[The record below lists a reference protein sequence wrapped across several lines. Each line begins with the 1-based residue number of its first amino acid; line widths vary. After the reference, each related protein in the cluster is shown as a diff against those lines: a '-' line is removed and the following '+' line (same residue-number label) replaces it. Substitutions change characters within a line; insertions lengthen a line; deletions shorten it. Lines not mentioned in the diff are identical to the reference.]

1 MVVGEMSLAVG
12 GGRMQ
17 NPGFELG
24 TWTRQTH
31 TGQEF
36 GEIFVPEHWTAFWR
50 EGGPVPHDPENKV
63 GYGRPEMKVIRKEAP
78 FLQPARIHEGQWACM
93 WFTFWRIHDAGLY
106 QNFPVT
112 PGTRLRFSAWA
123 HAWSSG
129 QDDPF
134 HSDMS
139 GDAARNFTFAVGIDP
154 TGATDPWGAS
164 VVWGAGAHIY
174 DQFSLIPVV
183 EAVAQ
188 AATATVFIRSRV
200 LYPLKHCDAY
210 IDTARLEV
218 VEPVEPPEPPAT
230 AGTIPY
236 YLRELYAK
244 TVHVPPQNCTL
255 ARWLEIAEIAYHG
268 RSTVSGSVD
277 DALSHAPGQEATGV
291 FYDLSLAQQAA
302 YTTFRDTH
310 YPGAVVR
317 FVDGEEDG
325 QTLPPVVPP
334 VNARPEGPAILLHWT
349 PTTAAGVEAFVRGAR
364 PPAIKVVTA
373 GGGGSELALVRR
385 WSPRMVLVHRRVENG
400 LNRFDPSQVEGFV
413 MRYIADLSPHFDLRD
428 FSLPPVHIV
437 SGNEWYECGA
447 VENNLAAARWDIA
460 FMEAVERTGLNLR
473 AVVYTAPV
481 GNPHATEGDLV
492 PLLPMVEKA
501 CAGGHWLGKHCY
513 YPSVPDRPLL
523 YRDVW
528 EWYGGRFAK
537 DDQIFNAHG
546 LYPVWILGEGG
557 ACGAAVYESY
567 AAAVS
572 MAPDALKPGR
582 RWPNATAVVEYEGE
596 QVRDVRPLSEM
607 ALSYAATHHTAAPS
621 TVIALNPG
629 LGWKYAGSIE
639 RYRDELLWCNAWYM
653 NWNATHNQRLYGA
666 CLFTTGGGAEW
677 QSYDL
682 RGGDLDV
689 ITAAF
694 VGG

>member
-1 MVVGEMSLAVG
+1 ML
-12 GGRMQ
+12 

-24 TWTRQTH
+24 VTRRTH

-36 GEIFVPEHWTAFWR
+36 GEIYVPEGWVAFWR
-50 EGGPVPHDPENKV
+50 EGMPVPHDPQNQV
-63 GYGRPEMKVIRKEAP
+63 GYRRPEMKVIERVPP
-78 FLQPARIHEGQWACM
+78 FLSPPRIHEGNKAVLI
-93 WFTFWRIHDAGLY
+93 FTFYGIHDAGLY
-106 QNFPVT
+106 QNFFVT

-134 HSDMS
+134 YSDLS
-139 GDAARNFTFAVGIDP
+139 GDSARNFTFTVGIDP
-154 TGATDPWGAS
+154 TGATDPWSGS

-188 AATATVFIRSRV
+188 AATVTVFIRSQV

-218 VEPVEPPEPPAT
+218 VEQVDPPEPPAP
-230 AGTIPY
+230 AGTTPY
-236 YLRELYAK
+236 YLRESYAK
-244 TVHVPPQNCTL
+244 TVHVPRQDCTL
-255 ARWLEIAEIAYHG
+255 ERWLEIAEIAYREH
-268 RSTVSGSVD
+268 STISGSAD

-291 FYDLSLAQQAA
+291 FYDLSLAEQAA
-302 YTTFRDTH
+302 YTAFRDTH
-310 YPGAVVR
+310 YPGATVR
-317 FVDGEEDG
+317 FVDGEENG
-325 QTLPPVVPP
+325 QTLPPVLPP
-334 VNARPEGPAILLHWT
+334 VNLRPEGPAILLHWT
-349 PTTAAGVEAFVRGAR
+349 PTTGAGVEDFVRNAR

-373 GGGGSELALVRR
+373 GGGGLELSLARQWRSQML
-385 WSPRMVLVHRRVENG
+385 LVHRRVENG
-400 LNRFDPSQVEGFV
+400 LNRFDPTQAAGFV
-413 MRYIADLSPHFDLRD
+413 NRYIQDLSPHFDLRD
-428 FSLPPVHIV
+428 FTMPPIYIV

-447 VENNLAAARWDIA
+447 MGNNVAASVWDVALMDAI
-460 FMEAVERTGLNLR
+460 ERSGLNLR
-473 AVVYTAPV
+473 GVVYTAPV
-481 GNPHATEGDLV
+481 GNPHATEADLM

-501 CAGGHWLGKHCY
+501 CAGGHLLGKHSY

-523 YRDVW
+523 YQQTW

-546 LYPVWILGEGG
+546 LYPLWILGEGG

-567 AAAVS
+567 AAAIS

-582 RWPNATAVVEYEGE
+582 RWPNATAVVEYEGD
-596 QVRDVRPLSEM
+596 QVRNVRPLSEM
-607 ALSYAATHHTAAPS
+607 ALSYAALHHTSAPS

-653 NWNATHNQRLYGA
+653 NWNATHNDRLYGA
-666 CLFTTGGGAEW
+666 CLFTTGGGPEW
-677 QSYDL
+677 QSYYL
-682 RGGDLDV
+682 QGGDLDV

-694 VGG
+694 AGG